1 MYQAHAI
8 RPVGSQILFN
18 PGGGFD
24 QNFAL
29 NHVAVTDFHFPFA
42 EDAGAIHDALQT
54 FVSSFVN
61 AYYPSPSLLQEDNEL
76 QSWLVEASGLAQV
89 IDFPS
94 SPLTQAD
101 TLIDILTHMSYLAGV
116 NYHVLNSAT
125 PMQSSA
131 VLPLHPLAF
140 YQPIPTTKCVE
151 SVSPFLP
158 NLNASLSQITL
169 LLGFIRPALFNS
181 QRNL

>member
-1 MYQAHAI
+1 M
-8 RPVGSQILFN
+8 
-18 PGGGFD
+18 
-24 QNFAL
+24 
-29 NHVAVTDFHFPFA
+29 
-42 EDAGAIHDALQT
+42 
-54 FVSSFVN
+54 
-61 AYYPSPSLLQEDNEL
+61 
-76 QSWLVEASGLAQV
+76 
-89 IDFPS
+89 IDFSS

-101 TLIDILTHMSYLAGV
+101 TLIDILTHMSYLTGV

-169 LLGFIRPALFNS
+169 LLGFIRPALLSS
-181 QRNL
+181 QRDLHQIFADSTFLAPATAAVNDAATVLGISLVTVSDEISGRTFDEEGLAQGMPFLWRNLDPMRIPFFLSV